1 MALFTLCCGAAGTGI
16 EPAAANW
23 QNLGLDQ
30 LIVGETSLAPL
41 SGRQLIAEIPTT
53 LEDQPC
59 LGPLLAE
66 ATSRSQAP
74 WLLLVPPDACLTPGA
89 IHNLEQ
95 LCRPGR
101 PRQLVIGRSWR
112 LPAPTLA
119 DPSLC
124 LDPKRFDASIAAAG
138 HLDAPTQPSWVL
150 LPAGCFSHAPPSL
163 ACTPEAAIPWL
174 VQQARWLGWPVLEAS
189 SAIPVVR
196 PRDSHAP
203 HSQARDLLGGLA
215 EAPPCTGVVLPDAA
229 DAPKLTLLLAAPEDQ
244 LEPLQRALCPAP
256 SLPWEVIARP
266 DWPGQGPGSL
276 AAAWNSGLAEARG
289 ELVWPL
295 AAVLPPLA
303 LIPVVLRCFDAPFV
317 DLVQLA
323 SRLGNH
329 HGPATDPTRIAPGC
343 LVAQRPWIGRLGGFD
358 ENLPRHRILQQF
370 RQRAQARGAS
380 LRHLPLE
387 AITPSP

>member
-16 EPAAANW
+16 ELAATNW

-30 LIVGETSLAPL
+30 LIVGETSLAPV
-41 SGRQLIAEIPTT
+41 SGRQLIAEVATT
-53 LEDQPC
+53 LEDKPC
-59 LGPLLAE
+59 LGPLLGE
-66 ATSRSQAP
+66 AASRSQAS
-74 WLLLVPPDACLTPGA
+74 WLLLLPPDACLTPGA

-112 LPAPTLA
+112 LPAPTLS

-138 HLDAPTQPSWVL
+138 HLDSPAQPSWVL

-196 PRDSHAP
+196 PRQFQTRE
-203 HSQARDLLGGLA
+203 SQARDPHGGPA
-215 EAPPCTGVVLPDAA
+215 GAPLCTGVVLPYAA
-229 DAPKLTLLLAAPEDQ
+229 DAPKLSLLVAAPEDQ
-244 LEPLQRALCPAP
+244 LAQLQAALCPAP

-266 DWPGQGPGSL
+266 DWTGQGPGSL
-276 AAAWNSGLAEARG
+276 AAAWNSALADARG

-303 LIPVVLRCFDAPFV
+303 LIPVLLRCFDAPWV

-323 SRLGNH
+323 SRLGDQH
-329 HGPATDPTRIAPGC
+329 WPATDPSRVAPGC
-343 LVAQRPWIGRLGGFD
+343 LVAQRTWIERLGGFD
-358 ENLPRHRILQQF
+358 EHLPSHRILQQF

-387 AITPSP
+387 AISPSA